1 MKIKFL
7 KAHFY
12 RFTVSDEKVE
22 KYIQSI
28 YDKYGEGNIL
38 WQDIIAGDSLDG
50 VIVCH
55 TVNIT
60 GPNVPHIEN

>member
-7 KAHFY
+7 KEHFY
-12 RFTVSDEKVE
+12 SFTVSEEKVQ

-28 YDKYGEGNIL
+28 YDKYGERNIL
-38 WQDIIAGDSLDG
+38 WQNIIAGDDIDN

-55 TVNIT
+55 TVNVT
-60 GPNVPHIEN
+60 GPNVPHIES